1 MKFDRV
7 NLRTSLH
14 VGASTLLFDVYGA
27 PKYDI
32 GPYAAFSPLG
42 IDYDLGNSVRI
53 VFDPLGVAVPIPHI
67 GLIPLYYEQFRTM
80 IGIQI
85 GG

>member
-1 MKFDRV
+1 
-7 NLRTSLH
+7 L
-14 VGASTLLFDVYGA
+14 
-27 PKYDI
+27 
-32 GPYAAFSPLG
+32 SPLG
-42 IDYDLGNSVRI
+42 IDYDLGNSVRL
-53 VFDPLGVAVPIPHI
+53 VFDPLSVSVPVPHI

>member
-1 MKFDRV
+1 V
-7 NLRTSLH
+7 
-14 VGASTLLFDVYGA
+14 
-27 PKYDI
+27 
-32 GPYAAFSPLG
+32 
-42 IDYDLGNSVRI
+42 
-53 VFDPLGVAVPIPHI
+53 PHI